1 MFMRVA
7 GHKWLRRRMGAGCLV
22 FSLLWLWRMDTGK
35 GRRERKSYAE
45 VAEGIA
51 KLFENA
57 LNQCLCGLQGINGW
71 EGAWGLLVGGLLCFG
86 LCGLWASWFNPASY

>member
-22 FSLLWLWRMDTGK
+22 FSLLWLWRMDTGT

-57 LNQCLCGLQGINGW
+57 LNQCLCGLQGINGLK
-71 EGAWGLLVGGLLCFG
+71 GAWELLVGLLT
-86 LCGLWASWFNPASY
+86 